1 MKNYLLFSL
10 ALVLSIGLIACND
23 KDPFFF
29 EDDFSTVP
37 PPYDI
42 TTATKD
48 ERPNGL
54 IVYTH
59 DAGSGQFTI
68 TERDRVLLF
77 YTFRLEN
84 GTIVQSTYANGRTFP
99 DEFGLSTT
107 IRGFREGLVGAKEGS
122 KLTLVIP
129 PSLGYGDSPN
139 SPYRTETLYYD
150 ILIQTILD

>member
-1 MKNYLLFSL
+1 MKQTSLFAFAIL
-10 ALVLSIGLIACND
+10 IVIGLAACET

-37 PPYDI
+37 DPYD
-42 TTATKD
+42 TTSATK
-48 ERPNGL
+48 EVRSSGL
-54 IVYTH
+54 VIFTH
-59 DAGSGQFTI
+59 EVGSGQFSI

-77 YTFRLEN
+77 YTFRLKD

-107 IRGFREGLVGAKEGS
+107 IRGFREGLVGAKAGA

-139 SPYRTETLYYD
+139 SPFRTETLYYD
-150 ILIQTILD
+150 ILIESILE

>member
-1 MKNYLLFSL
+1 MKQTFFFSL
-10 ALVLSIGLIACND
+10 AIFIAIALTACND
-23 KDPFFF
+23 NDPFFF

-42 TTATKD
+42 TTAAK
-48 ERPNGL
+48 EIRSSGL
-54 IVYTH
+54 IVYTYE
-59 DAGSGQFTI
+59 AGSGPFTI

-77 YTFRLEN
+77 YTFRLSN
-84 GTIVQSTYANGRTFP
+84 STIVQSTYANGRTFP

-139 SPYRTETLYYD
+139 SPYRTDTLYYD
-150 ILIQTILD
+150 ILIQSILE